1 MVLVWVDGMMTGVK
15 NAHTK
20 MQIITGHGQGGTRA
34 ALASMYIKKKYNKEI
49 PTVTFAATGFSLWK
63 VWLYWVVFDATCSS
77 CVQA

>member
-63 VWLYWVVFDATCSS
+63 VWLHWAVFDARRSS
-77 CVQA
+77 

>member
-1 MVLVWVDGMMTGVK
+1 MVLVCVDCMTTDMK

-34 ALASMYIKKKYNKEI
+34 ALASMYMRKKYNKEI

-63 VWLYWVVFDATCSS
+63 VWLY
-77 CVQA
+77 